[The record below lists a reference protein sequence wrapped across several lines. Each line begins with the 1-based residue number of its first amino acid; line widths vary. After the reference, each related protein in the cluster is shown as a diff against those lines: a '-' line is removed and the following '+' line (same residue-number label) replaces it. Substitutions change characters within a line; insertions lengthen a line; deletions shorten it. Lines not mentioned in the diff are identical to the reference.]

1 LTFLGEAL
9 YYLDPQQELM
19 RLAVG
24 GSPEL
29 IATDISL
36 FTYGPQQTTGDLLL
50 MLGRPTAQ
58 IGTFAL
64 SILDTVT
71 GGETPLPAGPMTFE
85 LNLSPDGRWIGA
97 VDSNANRLLLTD
109 WATGTQDSLAPDFPL
124 GGFQWRPGHDE
135 IWLQNAQPPDQSI
148 WIKRPGVDPIEIAG
162 LMSDPFDDEQ
172 QQTTFT
178 ADGRYWFP
186 TKTPNSPDSVVQVG
200 LADDPMGPRFDLH
213 PAGTTLVQYWEL
225 ADGRILAP
233 AFSTTATRS
242 NVYVVDPA
250 TGQSQV
256 LGEEGAVVA
265 VGQTRLL
272 VNQHILDNEGDL
284 TVFDLG
290 TARSTVLALEFT
302 LAAFVEPV
310 GADAVAPGAH
320 VAFQFQARFPS
331 PYDGIWLATVP

>member
-1 LTFLGEAL
+1 
-9 YYLDPQQELM
+9 
-19 RLAVG
+19 
-24 GSPEL
+24 
-29 IATDISL
+29 
-36 FTYGPQQTTGDLLL
+36 
-50 MLGRPTAQ
+50 
-58 IGTFAL
+58 
-64 SILDTVT
+64 
-71 GGETPLPAGPMTFE
+71 
-85 LNLSPDGRWIGA
+85 
-97 VDSNANRLLLTD
+97 
-109 WATGTQDSLAPDFPL
+109 
-124 GGFQWRPGHDE
+124 
-135 IWLQNAQPPDQSI
+135 
-148 WIKRPGVDPIEIAG
+148 VDPIEIAG
-162 LMSDPFDDEQ
+162 LMSDPFDGEQ

-310 GADAVAPGAH
+310 GEDAVAPGAH